1 MKVAILGPTASGK
14 SSLAVAV
21 ARRLGGTVVNGD
33 PFQAVQGL
41 AIGTGQP
48 GTEEQGG
55 VPHLGYGVQPL
66 SEPMNPAGFG
76 ALVRSWIAQ
85 VQVPVLVT
93 GSGLYLRGIWDQLDD
108 LPDVPPALVAQVR
121 EWCSVLGTPRLH
133 GYLAQ
138 VDPVRAAALHPND
151 ASRVQRAVALFL
163 ATARPP
169 SELLSGVVKGVP
181 EGWKVLLVLPSR
193 ERQHARVRLRVRAMA
208 AQGWRAEAQR
218 IVQDGHEAD
227 LRRLRPLG
235 YAHWLEKGTEDGIE
249 ARIAAETQAYA
260 KRQSTWFRN
269 QLPGLPTWDPD
280 GEPLEAAFRKLGLQD
295 EDQES
300 EG

>member
-1 MKVAILGPTASGK
+1 MKIAILGPTASGK

-21 ARRLGGTVVNGD
+21 AQRLEGTVVNGD

-48 GTEEQGG
+48 GPEEQAG
-55 VPHLGYGVQPL
+55 VPHVGYGVLPV
-66 SEPMNPAGFG
+66 SEPLNPAGFG

-85 VQVPVLVT
+85 ARMPVLVT

-108 LPDVPPALVAQVR
+108 LPEVAPALVAQVR
-121 EWCSVLGTPRLH
+121 EWCGLLGTPRLH
-133 GYLAQ
+133 RYLAQ

-151 ASRVQRAVALFL
+151 SSRVQRAVTLYL

-169 SELLSGVVKGVP
+169 SELLSGVEKGVP
-181 EGWKVLLVLPSR
+181 EGWRALLVLPAK
-193 ERQHARVRLRVRAMA
+193 ERQHGRVRRRVRAMV
-208 AQGWRAEAQR
+208 AQGWRAEAR
-218 IVQDGHEAD
+218 LAVQEGHEED

-235 YAHWLEKGTEDGIE
+235 YVHWLGQGTEAGIE
-249 ARIAAETQAYA
+249 ARIVAETQAYA

-269 QLPGLPTWDPD
+269 QLPGVPVWDPD
-280 GEPLEAAFRKLGLQD
+280 AEPLEAAFRKLGLQD
-295 EDQES
+295 EDQQGEA
-300 EG
+300 